1 MYLNGRRQVP
11 DMQVNHAPLFQFTP
25 CVNRTYYLDPL
36 MSSTGGLHDGH
47 WFSYS
52 CSVPLKEEKRS
63 LDYMGI
69 PKKLCV
75 QHGVEGRQSFLTWCT
90 KQSQRQLVPHIL
102 EVVLE
107 VKLWIGQILSD
118 LFIQR
123 SEFYIKQKYKE
134 N

>member
-69 PKKLCV
+69 PKKLLCAT
-75 QHGVEGRQSFLTWCT
+75 RSRRYT
-90 KQSQRQLVPHIL
+90 KQNQRQLVPHIL